1 MKTTCKFLCT
11 PLIKCLYISSSVSTP
26 FTSFS
31 ICSLAVFNK
40 DIYSSPSNKPG
51 TSPEANNAFILSRK
65 AGPNTLLSSKMKQI
79 FSPLHPALFI
89 ILLKSA
95 SKSPTP

>member
-1 MKTTCKFLCT
+1 MKTICKFLCT
-11 PLIKCLYISSSVSTP
+11 PLIKCLYISSLVSTP

-31 ICSLAVFNK
+31 KCFLAVFNK

-51 TSPEANNAFILSRK
+51 TSLELNNAFILSKK
-65 AGPNTLLSSKMKQI
+65 AGPNALLSSKMKQI

-89 ILLKSA
+89 ILLKSE
-95 SKSPTP
+95 SKSQMP